1 MTIRDAHGS
10 VIDGT
15 IPLSAALD
23 PTSGRVTEFY
33 KMIGGHAWRFDADGN
48 PGFRYSTRETIVFI
62 SSDCSGPAY
71 TLNSVAAGTDLKTD
85 YQPQGGTGSLLYTV
99 SNSTTPFAFGTD
111 PLSGYDASY
120 PGEVVPCTSGAPF
133 DRSWQFPSQNL
144 RLLTPVVS
152 TPPSP
157 LDGPFTYDRG

>member
-71 TLNSVAAGTDLKTD
+71 ILNSVAPGTDLKTD

-111 PLSGYDASY
+111 PLSGYDSQN
-120 PGEVVPCTSGAPF
+120 PGDVVPCTNGAPF
-133 DRSWQFPSQNL
+133 NRSWQFPSQNL
-144 RLLTPVVS
+144 RRLTPVLN
-152 TPPSP
+152 PPSP